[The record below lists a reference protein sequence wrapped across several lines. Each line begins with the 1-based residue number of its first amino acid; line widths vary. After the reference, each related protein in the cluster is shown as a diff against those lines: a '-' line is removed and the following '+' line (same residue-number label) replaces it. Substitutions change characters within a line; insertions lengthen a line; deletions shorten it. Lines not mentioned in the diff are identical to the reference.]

1 MIITIED
8 KQFDTKDITQLYPA
22 AVVKTGHEDE
32 TTQMSLEWI
41 DLESKGKVEI
51 VGYGVFVNLGEEEK
65 YSFVF
70 DTREEMDTDT
80 DVENILMKY
89 LKQREDAKIQFS
101 DAGRNDLVEK
111 EDAEI
116 AIVKVYLPEPMN
128 DEELESVLKGVIASV
143 DAQSMKDMGKVMGA
157 AKSAI
162 GSRADGGRI
171 NQMVKK
177 LLS

>member
-1 MIITIED
+1 
-8 KQFDTKDITQLYPA
+8 
-22 AVVKTGHEDE
+22 
-32 TTQMSLEWI
+32 MSLKDQIKSDIKDAMRAKEV
-41 DLESKGKVEI
+41 LKR
-51 VGYGVFVNLGEEEK
+51 
-65 YSFVF
+65 
-70 DTREEMDTDT
+70 DTLRNIQAAIKQIEVDERRDVTDT

-89 LKQREDAKIQFS
+89 LKQREDAKTQFA
-101 DAGRNDLVEK
+101 DAGRDDLVEK

-116 AIVKVYLPEPMN
+116 AIVKVYLPEPM
-128 DEELESVLKGVIASV
+128 DDAELESVLKEVIASV
-143 DAQSMKDMGKVMGA
+143 GAESMKDMGKVMGA